1 MAQTQAKLLPA
12 IVTGLGVRSLCL
24 EEREEIKEMDAI
36 HNWLVDWIPAEDQVL
51 GNLPLPLI

>member
-1 MAQTQAKLLPA
+1 MPLPA
-12 IVTGLGVRSLCL
+12 IVTGLGVRSSCL

-51 GNLPLPLI
+51 GNLPLI